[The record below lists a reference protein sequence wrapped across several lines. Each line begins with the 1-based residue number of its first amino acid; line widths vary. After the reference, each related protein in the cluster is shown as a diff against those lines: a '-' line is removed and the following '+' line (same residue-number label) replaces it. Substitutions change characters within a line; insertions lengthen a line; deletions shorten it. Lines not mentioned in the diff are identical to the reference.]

1 MNMKRSLLP
10 LFAAALLFACGTP
23 AEVKS
28 GTNNDGTTM
37 GNDGEM
43 PAHAEGDGHDHTTEA
58 HDEKDGH
65 SHDDGHTHDEA
76 AHDTTAGHGHED
88 GHTH

>member
-1 MNMKRSLLP
+1 MKRTLLP
-10 LFAAALLFACGTP
+10 LFTAAFLFACGTP
-23 AEVKS
+23 ADDKS
-28 GTNNDGTTM
+28 GTNPEGNTM

-43 PAHAEGDGHDHTTEA
+43 PAAHSEGDGHDHATEG

-65 SHDDGHTHDEA
+65 GHDDGHAHDEA
-76 AHDTTAGHGHED
+76 AHDTTAGHSHGD